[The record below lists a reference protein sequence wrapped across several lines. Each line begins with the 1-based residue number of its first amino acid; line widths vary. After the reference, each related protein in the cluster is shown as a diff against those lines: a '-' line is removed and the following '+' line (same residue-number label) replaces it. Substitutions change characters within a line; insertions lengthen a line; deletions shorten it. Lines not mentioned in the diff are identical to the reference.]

1 MKNVVIIVA
10 TKNSN
15 YTLAENLLELIDCKK
30 YNVEL
35 RSLEEFELPLFLA
48 SEYDELKQKYL
59 NEIKS
64 ITDLLVESD
73 GLIVCAPEYNGGIP
87 PIITNALAWISVST
101 DYWRDAFVN
110 KISLIATSS
119 GGPAIKYNI
128 AMKNQLEHLGMVV
141 MPRMISVSSNN
152 PFKKESA
159 LKILKQFLNL
169 I

>member
-1 MKNVVIIVA
+1 MKKVVILVA

-15 YTLAENLLELIDCKK
+15 YILAENLLELIDCKK

-152 PFKKESA
+152 PLKKESA

>member
-1 MKNVVIIVA
+1 MKNVVILVA

-15 YTLAENLLELIDCKK
+15 YILAENLLELIDCKK
-30 YNVEL
+30 YNVKL
-35 RSLEEFELPLFLA
+35 RSLEDFALPLFLA
-48 SEYDELKQKYL
+48 SEYDKLKQKYL

-64 ITDLLVESD
+64 ITDLLIESD

-101 DYWRDAFVN
+101 DYWRDAFIN